1 MTKPVRIRDIAE
13 ACGVS
18 VGAVSRALKGQPGLR
33 EDTRLRIISVAQQQ
47 GYDFSRLR
55 AYKIKRVLFLL
66 HRQHNISR
74 ALPFYSQLLLGIE
87 DNCRDHGIALS
98 FLSIGPGDAVSEQ
111 VMLHQPDAL
120 ICAGFLSLNYLACC
134 NR

>member
-47 GYDFSRLR
+47 GYDFFPS
-55 AYKIKRVLFLL
+55 A
-66 HRQHNISR
+66 H
-74 ALPFYSQLLLGIE
+74 
-87 DNCRDHGIALS
+87 
-98 FLSIGPGDAVSEQ
+98 
-111 VMLHQPDAL
+111 
-120 ICAGFLSLNYLACC
+120 
-134 NR
+134 

>member
-55 AYKIKRVLFLL
+55 ADKIKRVLFLL
-66 HRQHNISR
+66 HRQHNIS
-74 ALPFYSQLLLGIE
+74 
-87 DNCRDHGIALS
+87 
-98 FLSIGPGDAVSEQ
+98 
-111 VMLHQPDAL
+111 
-120 ICAGFLSLNYLACC
+120 
-134 NR
+134 

>member
-47 GYDFSRLR
+47 GYDF
-55 AYKIKRVLFLL
+55 
-66 HRQHNISR
+66 
-74 ALPFYSQLLLGIE
+74 
-87 DNCRDHGIALS
+87 
-98 FLSIGPGDAVSEQ
+98 
-111 VMLHQPDAL
+111 
-120 ICAGFLSLNYLACC
+120 LACAQTRSNASC
-134 NR
+134 FCCTASTISAGHCRFILNCCWG

>member
-18 VGAVSRALKGQPGLR
+18 VGAVSAPKGQPGLR

-55 AYKIKRVLFLL
+55 TDKIKRVLFCFTAST
-66 HRQHNISR
+66 IS
-74 ALPFYSQLLLGIE
+74 AGH
-87 DNCRDHGIALS
+87 CRFI
-98 FLSIGPGDAVSEQ
+98 
-111 VMLHQPDAL
+111 
-120 ICAGFLSLNYLACC
+120 LNYCWG
-134 NR
+134 